1 VATSTRDVSHARRG
15 KIRVKETREARVE
28 RSLSLSLSLFVYI
41 YVYIYI
47 YTYIC
52 IYIFIYNIYALLLL
66 FFKYMTAPTRSEVAR
81 DGGRRLGEDERAS
94 RGKAAR
100 GKSAMNPRA
109 VAMIRATGNSTF
121 EREFSHRDT

>member
-1 VATSTRDVSHARRG
+1 M
-15 KIRVKETREARVE
+15 
-28 RSLSLSLSLFVYI
+28 YI
-41 YVYIYI
+41 YIYI